1 MCPKML
7 SLDPPMEE
15 WTRRMADTAPS
26 AVGALGEAARGAG
39 LSDGELYLLL
49 ALTSARFVS
58 HQGPLVGHGTF
69 NGGPMWRA
77 HALLTEPYR
86 ELAWLHTAVYVA
98 DLLRHPNYGPFVMLQ
113 MEPLDDSASPSAAAG
128 ALAAAVESN
137 HQALA
142 AEHRLVG
149 LLPVLGPAIRW
160 PLLEL
165 GVRQMPDNEHKVLMV
180 WRAVQL
186 LDDAQAWQWAEPLL
200 RAAIQ
205 YLANRVDTQLADGLP
220 RGARELG
227 PVVGWVDDRAA
238 RAWADQLVEA
248 PYGEEPT
255 LIMRAGREVSTA
267 TLARAMALAGSHLLM
282 RSGWDAH
289 AVTGLHCLLDLIY
302 ADATPQ
308 ALRQWAWRLALSG
321 QRTRRQKESAVR
333 ARWHGALASGRSS
346 AALADMGAALSA
358 DAEGRAAEALAAG
371 YLNGGGDGTALAR
384 VLMQQAMETA
394 GPFDAIHNVKM
405 LVGLYQQYRS
415 GGPDAWVHL
424 VAGAGAVARSVGE
437 DPDGR
442 DRVLDQWRSRAAG
455 R

>member
-149 LLPVLGPAIRW
+149 SCPSW
-160 PLLEL
+160 
-165 GVRQMPDNEHKVLMV
+165 
-180 WRAVQL
+180 
-186 LDDAQAWQWAEPLL
+186 
-200 RAAIQ
+200 
-205 YLANRVDTQLADGLP
+205 GLP
-220 RGARELG
+220 
-227 PVVGWVDDRAA
+227 
-238 RAWADQLVEA
+238 
-248 PYGEEPT
+248 
-255 LIMRAGREVSTA
+255 S
-267 TLARAMALAGSHLLM
+267 
-282 RSGWDAH
+282 
-289 AVTGLHCLLDLIY
+289 
-302 ADATPQ
+302 
-308 ALRQWAWRLALSG
+308 
-321 QRTRRQKESAVR
+321 
-333 ARWHGALASGRSS
+333 
-346 AALADMGAALSA
+346 
-358 DAEGRAAEALAAG
+358 
-371 YLNGGGDGTALAR
+371 
-384 VLMQQAMETA
+384 A
-394 GPFDAIHNVKM
+394 GPCWSWA
-405 LVGLYQQYRS
+405 
-415 GGPDAWVHL
+415 
-424 VAGAGAVARSVGE
+424 
-437 DPDGR
+437 
-442 DRVLDQWRSRAAG
+442 
-455 R
+455 